1 MPRRGI
7 DCVAYLNTSTYG
19 SPTWTECDFINDFTM
34 NNADDSA
41 DANSRAS
48 AVKKFVKTMK
58 DLSFSGTLL
67 TPSAANTAYDNIIA
81 ALNSSTVLDFMIL
94 NGPSTENGVR
104 GWRADFQVT
113 QGNQD
118 QGTGVVLYDEI
129 ELKPYPSANPVK
141 TVLVVS
147 GAPVFTSYDS

>member
-19 SPTWTECDFINDFTM
+19 SPTWTPCDFINDFNMT
-34 NNADDSA
+34 NADDFA

-48 AVKKFVKTMK
+48 AIKKGVKTRK

-67 TPSAANTAYDNIIA
+67 SPGATNTAYDNIIA
-81 ALNSSTVLDFMIL
+81 ALNSSGVLDFMIL
-94 NGPSTENGVR
+94 NGPSTENGVT

-118 QGTGVVLYDEI
+118 QGSEAVLYDEI
-129 ELKPYPSANPVK
+129 EIKPYPSANPVK

-147 GAPVFTSYDS
+147 GAPVFTTFDN